1 MSRTL
6 CVAVAIAVWLPA
18 GALAQ
23 RESPEAVA
31 GAYYSAVRSATWA
44 EVARLTHS
52 RTQEKVRSAVLSAPP
67 ADSSRGSW
75 PLVSQ
80 DQVIAGL
87 GVRNLAEARELGSRV
102 LLERLLSRGLP
113 NSVRSVLVGTEN
125 ESDTAILGHV
135 AEGDSLVH
143 VVRRARFVGSR
154 PELPVMRGVEFDQG
168 SRMDVITL
176 MRDGE
181 EWRVVEESGFKLL
194 LMIRTLLGPG

>member
-1 MSRTL
+1 MVQR
-6 CVAVAIAVWLPA
+6 AI
-18 GALAQ
+18 
-23 RESPEAVA
+23 
-31 GAYYSAVRSATWA
+31 
-44 EVARLTHS
+44 
-52 RTQEKVRSAVLSAPP
+52 LSAPP
-67 ADSSRGSW
+67 ADSARGSW

-80 DQVIAGL
+80 EQVFAGL
-87 GVRNLAEARELGSRV
+87 QVRNLAEVRELSPRV

-125 ESDTAILGHV
+125 DSDTAILGHV

-154 PELPVMRGVEFDQG
+154 PEFPVSRRREFDQG

-181 EWRVVEESGFKLL
+181 EWRVIEESGFKLL
-194 LMIRTLLGPG
+194 LMIRTFLDPA